1 MAAVTHVCTIDYVA
15 KMLGEDVELLEV
27 IISND
32 DNLTYGNIISVY
44 LGPDETI
51 SALTDAGIEDLT
63 DMIRA
68 ARINTKTMQ
77 LSLSGP
83 PVGPGTNSLMTSSM
97 TPSWSAELGRS
108 HRGSNGAVT

>member
-15 KMLGEDVELLEV
+15 KMLGEDVALLEA

-32 DNLTYGNIISVY
+32 DNLTYGNIVSVY

-51 SALTDAGIEDLT
+51 SAPTDDGVEELT

-68 ARINTKTMQ
+68 ARTTTKTWHEFLDDFVDDADLVSRIKAQ
-77 LSLSGP
+77 SL
-83 PVGPGTNSLMTSSM
+83 
-97 TPSWSAELGRS
+97 R
-108 HRGSNGAVT
+108 